1 MTSNRIVKASKFAV
15 FVASVIVSFV
25 GSAVTQQGDITAAA
39 RGKVTVE
46 ASLADYYKDPGK
58 LVNGHWKNERYLS
71 ASPTGPLSL
80 DFTFGDTFI
89 PGEDIVVTGLT
100 FIVGGN
106 GSNLWGSFAERMP
119 KVFTV
124 SGSNDGGATW
134 TRIASYASFT
144 SYAVSSDPAELHT
157 YSGSMSFANW
167 KSYRTYRIDIAE
179 ATGSTDYFV
188 QLGEVAFLG
197 FYGGTVV
204 RPDPVKIDITAAAR
218 AAKAQAIESNAGVA
232 GPSEMWQLANMVDGL
247 YGYNNNRYLSNPETT
262 KELWDAGKPVTIDY
276 TIAADDVFAQGA
288 DVIVTAY
295 TIDTDKAHGRPLQ
308 RMPKDWS
315 LQGWDGTSWKTIDR
329 MVGFADW
336 QTVMHANEA
345 DQQEHEHW
353 SYTFSI
359 TNSVSYRKYRL
370 AVSKIN
376 DRANSNGD
384 YVQFT
389 ELQLWGYVDAEIEGK
404 VGLTAD
410 PHDLAITEQ
419 AYHTTLNPLGFVPV
433 LTASQYDNTASTY
446 AGTVDGLFNRNYAD
460 RFLARL
466 GRDGDERAYFPFNI
480 GYEIPQTYLTG
491 KDIVITRYTIFSRTD
506 LGQYQNR
513 MPKTWKFQGLAPD
526 GRWITIDKQT
536 NFADW
541 QTNTDNLRYYADFQI
556 PDNKLAFRSYR
567 LSVSGVSAPST
578 FESLT
583 MYQLQ
588 LAEIELAGAWGM
600 GIGGKIPPRQGLFVL
615 VR

>member
-46 ASLADYYKDPGK
+46 ASLADYYNDPGK

-179 ATGSTDYFV
+179 ATDSTGYFV

-218 AAKAQAIESNAGVA
+218 AFIEMDNQIIWCDRNLSRKVDLSKALRVT
-232 GPSEMWQLANMVDGL
+232 GL
-247 YGYNNNRYLSNPETT
+247 
-262 KELWDAGKPVTIDY
+262 D
-276 TIAADDVFAQGA
+276 
-288 DVIVTAY
+288 
-295 TIDTDKAHGRPLQ
+295 
-308 RMPKDWS
+308 
-315 LQGWDGTSWKTIDR
+315 
-329 MVGFADW
+329 
-336 QTVMHANEA
+336 
-345 DQQEHEHW
+345 
-353 SYTFSI
+353 
-359 TNSVSYRKYRL
+359 
-370 AVSKIN
+370 
-376 DRANSNGD
+376 
-384 YVQFT
+384 
-389 ELQLWGYVDAEIEGK
+389 
-404 VGLTAD
+404 
-410 PHDLAITEQ
+410 
-419 AYHTTLNPLGFVPV
+419 
-433 LTASQYDNTASTY
+433 
-446 AGTVDGLFNRNYAD
+446 
-460 RFLARL
+460 
-466 GRDGDERAYFPFNI
+466 
-480 GYEIPQTYLTG
+480 
-491 KDIVITRYTIFSRTD
+491 
-506 LGQYQNR
+506 
-513 MPKTWKFQGLAPD
+513 PKTFLSCREAVAHELTVLSERPDLVARFDTPRAREISAKTDAYLASR
-526 GRWITIDKQT
+526 G
-536 NFADW
+536 
-541 QTNTDNLRYYADFQI
+541 
-556 PDNKLAFRSYR
+556 
-567 LSVSGVSAPST
+567 
-578 FESLT
+578 
-583 MYQLQ
+583 
-588 LAEIELAGAWGM
+588 GAA
-600 GIGGKIPPRQGLFVL
+600 R
-615 VR
+615 